1 MIGLV
6 GKRMRLVL
14 LKLHLWIGVSAAIFL
29 VFLGVTGS
37 IIAFEGDIDHWL
49 HLSVWYVNTGVA
61 PLPES
66 ALILAVEQR
75 YAPSRVA
82 AVHIFRERN
91 LVQVLQMTDRASVMV
106 NPYNGTVQGR
116 RTGPSKTQRW
126 LGYIHQLHTHL
137 VPDPASAR
145 AAASVGEGVVQVA
158 GFLLCILVPTGA
170 ILWWRTKRSAIQWR
184 ASWPRICFDAHQCIG
199 VWAGA
204 FLFVAAVTGVLVG
217 QERVFFALT
226 HSPGPARIRHAESS
240 ATATAVAI
248 GIDRAMKIACETI
261 PGATVTDIILP
272 LNPKGI
278 YIIAV
283 RLPEETSESVH
294 SYVQI
299 DQYSGQVLHKVDF
312 RTDSPGYRAVR
323 FNRAIHTGDI
333 LGAAGHVIVAVAS
346 LLLVAMVITGLTIW
360 LRKLAVY

>member
-6 GKRMRLVL
+6 GKRMRPVL
-14 LKLHLWIGVSAAIFL
+14 LKLHLLIGVSAAIFL
-29 VFLGVTGS
+29 VILGVTGS

-49 HLSVWYVNTGVA
+49 HLSMWYVNAGGA

-75 YAPSRVA
+75 YAPSRIA

-116 RTGPSKTQRW
+116 RTGPSRSQRW

-137 VPDPASAR
+137 VPDPGSAR
-145 AAASVGEGVVQVA
+145 GAASVGEGVVQVA
-158 GFLLCILVPTGA
+158 GFLLCVLVPTGA
-170 ILWWRTKRSAIQWR
+170 ILWWRTKRIAIQWK
-184 ASWPRICFDAHQCIG
+184 ASWPRICFDAHHSIG
-199 VWAGA
+199 IWAAA

-217 QERVFFALT
+217 QERIFYALT
-226 HSPGPARIRHAESS
+226 HAPRPSRIRHAESS
-240 ATATAVAI
+240 ATATAVPI
-248 GIDRAMKIACETI
+248 GIDRAIKIACETI
-261 PGATVTDIILP
+261 PGGTITDMVLP
-272 LNPKGI
+272 LNPKGV
-278 YIIAV
+278 YIVAL

-294 SYVQI
+294 SYVEV

-312 RTDSPGYRAVR
+312 RTDSPGYRAIR
-323 FNRAIHTGDI
+323 FNRSIHTGDI
-333 LGAAGHVIVAVAS
+333 LGHSGS
-346 LLLVAMVITGLTIW
+346 RDRNG
-360 LRKLAVY
+360 R